1 MSGLLFERIH
11 TLVTVDAQNRVL
23 HGVDLRMDGPR
34 IVEIGTGLQP
44 KADERRI
51 DGSQLVVYP
60 GFVNTHH
67 HSNQTLQRC
76 VPYVA
81 NAKLFDWLVGLYEI
95 WRHLAPD
102 AVYTGAL
109 VAYGELLLSGCTT
122 VADHFYCFPKD
133 QPGELLDETIRA
145 ARELGVRHHP
155 TRGSMSCGH
164 SKGGLPPDDVVQD
177 EETIMR
183 DCERVVR
190 TYHDPSRFSML
201 RMGLAPCSP
210 FSVTKE
216 TMRDIAVMARQ
227 TPGVRLHTH
236 LAETRDEDEFVMRV
250 HGMRPLE
257 LMESLGWIGSDV
269 WYAHG
274 VYFQDH
280 ELDLLA
286 RTQTG
291 VAHCPSSNLR
301 LGSGIARIPEM
312 LDRNVPV
319 GLAVDGSA
327 SNDCCNMLMEMRQ
340 ALLVHRVGTGVDR
353 MKPADVVRMATMGGA
368 RVLGRD
374 DIGSIEPGKAADV
387 TAFRLDDLGM
397 AGALHDPAA
406 APFMSWGTGRAEYTV
421 VNGKV
426 IVDQGRLTT
435 IDVEK
440 LAHDANLIASR
451 MIRQASSR
459 TGIDYLKLN

>member
-1 MSGLLFERIH
+1 MAGLLFKNVN
-11 TLVTVDAQNRVL
+11 TLVTVDAENRVL
-23 HGVDLRMDGPR
+23 RNVDLRVKGGV
-34 IVEIGTGLQP
+34 IAEIGAGLVS
-44 KADERRI
+44 AEGERVI
-51 DGSQLVVYP
+51 DASSLVVYP

-95 WRHLAPD
+95 WRHLEPD

-122 VADHFYCFPKD
+122 VADHFYCFP
-133 QPGELLDETIRA
+133 QGQGQLLDETIRA
-145 ARELGVRHHP
+145 AKELGVRHHP
-155 TRGSMSCGH
+155 TRGSMSRGR
-164 SKGGLPPDDVVQD
+164 SLGGLPPDEVVQS
-177 EETIMR
+177 EETIIR
-183 DCERVVR
+183 DCERVVAA
-190 TYHDPSRFSML
+190 YHDPNPFSML

-210 FSVTKE
+210 FSVTEGLMK
-216 TMRDIAVMARQ
+216 DIAAMARQ
-227 TPGVRLHTH
+227 TPGVQLHTH
-236 LAETRDEDEFVMRV
+236 LAETRDEDDYCLQIYKK
-250 HGMRPLE
+250 RPLE
-257 LMESLGWIGSDV
+257 LMQSLDWVGDDV

-274 VYFQDH
+274 VYFRDE

-286 RTQTG
+286 STQTG

-327 SNDCCNMLMEMRQ
+327 SNDCSNMLMEMRQ

-353 MKPADVVRMATMGGA
+353 MKPADVVRMATQGGA

-374 DIGSIEPGKAADV
+374 DIGTLEVGKAADLA
-387 TAFRLDDLGM
+387 AFRLDDLGL
-397 AGALHDPAA
+397 AGAMHDPAA
-406 APFMSWGTGRAEYTV
+406 ASFMSWGTGRAEYTV
-421 VNGKV
+421 VNGAVVVEK
-426 IVDQGRLTT
+426 GRLAT
-435 IDVEK
+435 IDVER
-440 LAHDANLIASR
+440 LVHDANRIAAR
-451 MIRQASSR
+451 MVQLASQR
-459 TGIDYLKLN
+459 THIDYLKIT